1 MRFITVDITI
11 RFLFAIACWS
21 FRDLR
26 FADAGDLV
34 TGQFD
39 FADIKVQY
47 HMVDLEPTK
56 PGKGRAAKNSNPM
69 LASLTSHNG
78 SMHHTFNHTSWA
90 VFADTP
96 VILFLHGQKFSS
108 ENWVNLGTL
117 KLMNSIGYRT
127 AAIDLPGHGKTR
139 DLPYIDNNMRAEF
152 LKTAFD
158 FFGNGSNLT
167 AVGAV
172 LVSPS
177 MSG

>member
-1 MRFITVDITI
+1 MRAIWSQGNSTLPILKYNIIWWILNRQNQARDALLKIQIPCWPHLQVITDPCIIHSTTPHG
-11 RFLFAIACWS
+11 LF
-21 FRDLR
+21 
-26 FADAGDLV
+26 
-34 TGQFD
+34 
-39 FADIKVQY
+39 
-47 HMVDLEPTK
+47 
-56 PGKGRAAKNSNPM
+56 
-69 LASLTSHNG
+69 
-78 SMHHTFNHTSWA
+78 
-90 VFADTP
+90 FADTP